1 MNKITPHLLRDLNA
15 TVPEGTECYL
25 CSAVRRALSN
35 YRNGREPVTY
45 LDKDQALP
53 MLAQRLGRGLRRF
66 FMDDIQN
73 ALDAADHPD
82 QQKSS
87 LSWPY

>member
-15 TVPEGTECYL
+15 TLPEGTECYL
-25 CSAVRRALSN
+25 CSAARRALSK
-35 YRNGREPVTY
+35 YRKGREPVAY
-45 LDKDQALP
+45 LEKDQALP

-66 FMDDIQN
+66 FMADIQL

-82 QQKSS
+82 QQKSL

>member
-1 MNKITPHLLRDLNA
+1 MNKITPHLLRDLNT

-35 YRNGREPVTY
+35 YRNGREPVAY

-66 FMDDIQN
+66 FMDDIQT

-82 QQKSS
+82 QQKST